1 MYDVCVTGE
10 PRQLRKDAERNRQ
23 RILAAAD
30 ELFAERGLGVTL
42 DDIAARAGVG
52 VGTAYRRY
60 ANKEELIAEHFEE
73 RLAEFEAFA
82 REALADEDAWR
93 GLTIYLE
100 RCLERQLESRGLN
113 EILGSARGRER
124 LDAARDR
131 LAPLNAAIV
140 ERAKE
145 QGKLRADFAST
156 DLVFIQHALGAIMDG
171 TRATEPDLY
180 RRYLTLLLDG
190 MTPKRGTS
198 PLRVGALTSEQAHEI
213 MKRSGK
219 PPRAPT

>member
-1 MYDVCVTGE
+1 MLSPLCSTIVGVIDE
-10 PRQLRKDAERNRQ
+10 PVRLRKDAERNRQ

-60 ANKEELIAEHFEE
+60 ANKQELIDEHFEQ
-73 RLAEFEAFA
+73 RLAEFEGFA
-82 REALADEDAWR
+82 NDALADDDAWR
-93 GLTIYLE
+93 GLAVYLS

-124 LDAARDR
+124 LDAARER

-140 ERAKE
+140 ERAKQ
-145 QGKLRADFAST
+145 QGELRRDFAST
-156 DLVFIQHALGAIMDG
+156 DLVFIQLALGAVMDA
-171 TRATEPDLY
+171 TRAADPDLY
-180 RRYLTLLLDG
+180 HRYLTMFLDG
-190 MTPKRGTS
+190 MSPERSDTS
-198 PLRVGALTSEQAHEI
+198 PMPADPLTSEQ
-213 MKRSGK
+213 
-219 PPRAPT
+219 

>member
-1 MYDVCVTGE
+1 MLRVTGE

-30 ELFAERGLGVTL
+30 ELFAERGLDVTL
-42 DDIAARAGVG
+42 DDIAERAGVG

-60 ANKEELIAEHFEE
+60 PNKEHLIDEHFER
-73 RLAEFEAFA
+73 RLAEFEEFA
-82 REALADEDAWR
+82 HEALADEDAWR
-93 GLTIYLE
+93 GLTTYLS

-113 EILGSARGRER
+113 EILGSVRGRER
-124 LDAARDR
+124 LDAARER

-156 DLVFIQHALGAIMDG
+156 DLVFIQHALGAIMDA

-180 RRYLTLLLDG
+180 RRYLALFLDG
-190 MTPKRGTS
+190 MRPERS
-198 PLRVGALTSEQAHEI
+198 ASLLPVAALTSEQAHEI
-213 MKRSGK
+213 VKRSGK
-219 PPRAPT
+219 RRR